1 MDCLDSLEIAYV
13 ELTGMAFFR
22 EEKHPGGIMAFQVY
36 AVRSGQEIII
46 IRSGRIRHKRIGMEW
61 LKEVTQTF
69 YQPASPISRIE
80 RIKFLIHEINI
91 RKVYWKHE
99 ITEKMMN
106 KILEAVRRSQE
117 IYDNSD
123 NT

>member
-13 ELTGMAFFR
+13 ELTGIALFK
-22 EEKHPGGIMAFQVY
+22 EEKHPGGGIMAFQVY

-46 IRSGRIRHKRIGMEW
+46 IRSGRIRHKRIGMKW

-69 YQPASPISRIE
+69 YQPASPISRTE

-91 RKVYWKHE
+91 KKSV
-99 ITEKMMN
+99 
-106 KILEAVRRSQE
+106 LE
-117 IYDNSD
+117 
-123 NT
+123 T